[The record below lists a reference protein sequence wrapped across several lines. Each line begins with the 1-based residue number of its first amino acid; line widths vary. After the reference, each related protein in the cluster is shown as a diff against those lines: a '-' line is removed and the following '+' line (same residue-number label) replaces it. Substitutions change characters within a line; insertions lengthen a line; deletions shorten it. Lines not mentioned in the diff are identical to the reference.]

1 MKKIVFL
8 IALTLI
14 GSVCFAQ
21 RNGGSRGSNSRS
33 SSPRSSVSAR
43 PSSSSRSSV
52 SSSRTASYNPSRSSA
67 THSNVSTRTSAP
79 RSTSFSRSETRS
91 TRGTTNPTTA
101 VRNTPRSQ
109 NNGVN
114 MDYRHNSHPNV
125 SSNGTPV
132 HGRPHSGHHP
142 NVDHHPY
149 HSHPVPHGMHPM
161 PPMHHPIHHRP
172 IHMHYHLYHR
182 DYWFV
187 HNLYWHDYWYY
198 VHTYPYNEVIIY
210 ANNARPG
217 TETLAIVTDDNY
229 VYTLYRDNYMN
240 ETYFTI
246 SDINDNVL
254 VKTIVH
260 RKYCKLIPDN
270 NGVWLLKK
278 RDRDPIYFMYQD
290 GNLYRYE
297 ED

>member
-14 GSVCFAQ
+14 GTVCFGQ
-21 RNGGSRGSNSRS
+21 RNGGSRGGSMRGG
-33 SSPRSSVSAR
+33 SPARSSVSAR
-43 PSSSSRSSV
+43 PSSPSRSSV

-67 THSNVSTRTSAP
+67 TRSNVSTRTSSP
-79 RSTSFSRSETRS
+79 RSTTFSRSETRS
-91 TRGTTNPTTA
+91 IRGATNPTPT
-101 VRNTPRSQ
+101 VRNTPRSR
-109 NNGVN
+109 NNGVKS
-114 MDYRHNSHPNV
+114 DYSRTSQPRPTSH
-125 SSNGTPV
+125 GAPV
-132 HGRPHSGHHP
+132 HGQPRVDQHPH
-142 NVDHHPY
+142 
-149 HSHPVPHGMHPM
+149 HSHHVPHGMHPM

-172 IHMHYHLYHR
+172 IHVHYHLYHR

-210 ANNARPG
+210 VNNVRPG
-217 TETLAIVTDDNY
+217 TETLAIATDDNY

-278 RDRDPIYFMYQD
+278 RDRDPIFFMYQD

>member
-1 MKKIVFL
+1 MRKIVFL
-8 IALTLI
+8 IALTLL

-21 RNGGSRGSNSRS
+21 RSGSSRGSNVRGS
-33 SSPRSSVSAR
+33 SSTRSSVSTR
-43 PSSSSRSSV
+43 PSSPSRNSV
-52 SSSRTASYNPSRSSA
+52 GTSRTATYNSSRPSA
-67 THSNVSTRTSAP
+67 TSTTNFR
-79 RSTSFSRSETRS
+79 RSEACS
-91 TRGTTNPTTA
+91 TRGTTNPTTT

-114 MDYRHNSHPNV
+114 MDYRHNSHSNV
-125 SSNGTPV
+125 SSHGTPV
-132 HGRPHSGHHP
+132 HGRPQHP

-210 ANNARPG
+210 VNNARPG

-278 RDRDPIYFMYQD
+278 RDKDPIYFMYQD